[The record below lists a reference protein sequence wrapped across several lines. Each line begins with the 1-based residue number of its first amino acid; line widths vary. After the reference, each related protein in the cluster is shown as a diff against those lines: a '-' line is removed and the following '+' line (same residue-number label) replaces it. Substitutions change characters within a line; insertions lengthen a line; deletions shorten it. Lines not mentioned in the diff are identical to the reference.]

1 MKIHKDKTVEK
12 KLTKLV
18 SSFPVKRGFSQGD
31 ILLCRLAKD
40 FKFSENKLFDNPEA
54 RSIRVKES
62 CFICNSRVVMS
73 KAAYL
78 KLKAARGIGIHI
90 HICCPKCGIKLFTPK
105 QPEWLFKPV
114 N

>member
-31 ILLCRLAKD
+31 ILLCK
-40 FKFSENKLFDNPEA
+40 NKLFDNPEA